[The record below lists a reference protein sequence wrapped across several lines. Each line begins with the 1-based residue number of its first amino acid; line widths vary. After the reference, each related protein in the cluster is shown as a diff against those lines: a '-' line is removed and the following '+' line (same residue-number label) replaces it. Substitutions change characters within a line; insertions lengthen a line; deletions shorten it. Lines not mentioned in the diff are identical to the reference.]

1 MTQFMERTMWTT
13 VLLFWSMLDLS
24 LGQVSS
30 QVSNAQELTIS
41 QVDPTFLL
49 KEYTQDKEDE
59 KKVESM
65 LRRYAKGSKYVI
77 VGQVQTINRLS
88 TGEYLDQE
96 AYIQIDGWMR
106 GMPEEAPSVL
116 RIEKQYNAPYLDND
130 WDTVTGVLVEGYSVL
145 IFLDNDF
152 HVVEGN
158 AIFYT
163 DGEYL
168 WRNKRNSNFLHPH
181 YDREWTK
188 ENPYDD
194 YVVLHRTEVKDVLL
208 TQKPAT
214 WLR

>member
-1 MTQFMERTMWTT
+1 MTQIMEHTMWTT

-116 RIEKQYNAPYLDND
+116 RIEKQYNAPCCNGGIPLLES
-130 WDTVTGVLVEGYSVL
+130 WLKGIV
-145 IFLDNDF
+145 
-152 HVVEGN
+152 
-158 AIFYT
+158 
-163 DGEYL
+163 
-168 WRNKRNSNFLHPH
+168 SNLFG
-181 YDREWTK
+181 
-188 ENPYDD
+188 
-194 YVVLHRTEVKDVLL
+194 
-208 TQKPAT
+208 Q
-214 WLR
+214 